1 ARIACSIFPP
11 TYLDKLANY
20 FRPSPLQLA
29 LNHTFFRNPTLLPRT
44 FSAWDVFC
52 VEPALSFVYQKRV
65 YRVRIPLFN
74 RKVSPVFRIH
84 FRHLITPPSRVNKFR
99 KRNLLLLRLLPH
111 LLDQSRSEE
120 HTSEL
125 QSRENL

>member
-1 ARIACSIFPP
+1 ARIACPIFPP

-29 LNHTFFRNPTLLPRT
+29 LNHAFFRNPSLLSRTL
-44 FSAWDVFC
+44 SAWDVFC

-74 RKVSPVFRIH
+74 RKVPPVFRIH
-84 FRHLITPPSRVNKFR
+84 FRHLIAPPLRCSRFSPDSWKI
-99 KRNLLLLRLLPH
+99 
-111 LLDQSRSEE
+111 SRYLS
-120 HTSEL
+120 SAL
-125 QSRENL
+125 SSSIRALAYSFSA